1 MEIKSLFEDIKSYF
15 PGDSFYIIVPL
26 ALVLLIALIVFIIIK
41 RRRKRRKEM
50 KTAAMIDRMS
60 LHRAAINT
68 AYLEKD
74 FSILLQLVYSYYS
87 QQPQLIPNQGLTP
100 ELYMEWYNELKGNMS

>member
-74 FSILLQLVYSYYS
+74 FSILLSSWYTVITHNNHSSY
-87 QQPQLIPNQGLTP
+87 LTRVNSRTIHG
-100 ELYMEWYNELKGNMS
+100 MVQ